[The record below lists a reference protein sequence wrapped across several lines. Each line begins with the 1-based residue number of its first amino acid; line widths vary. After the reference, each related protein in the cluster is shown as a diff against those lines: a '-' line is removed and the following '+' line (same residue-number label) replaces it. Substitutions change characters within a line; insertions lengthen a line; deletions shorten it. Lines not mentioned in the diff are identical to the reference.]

1 MKYKLSKELVYKIMK
16 QEMKKTGIKVEV
28 LPLTKLE
35 NLFLVIKESKQKNK
49 KLYSLKRLKTI
60 QTSLKETIDCLG
72 DFDFENNH
80 LKIFLDELKKDSKT
94 KEIYLIQ
101 LLNTTYHEYN
111 HKITWSKTE
120 ITPNLINF
128 TLLIE
133 QLLIKTTELYNSYHN
148 DFYEEI
154 IANIY
159 GIEKSEQFLK
169 RYPNIFEK
177 LKGYIENDK
186 LNYQI
191 NLINYDIEQFI
202 NYFSKTIQS
211 ANDKSRFF
219 KEEYP
224 YGIVKCLYTKEGCFK
239 TIFSLRD
246 NKDWNFLEKEVQYSI
261 VASKSYL
268 QSQKLENLSKE
279 ELTFLK
285 EAVDYSYQQEIN
297 RSIQNQELRI
307 KIQKFN
313 REMKPTLDYVVDLM
327 PILNKKEK
335 RCLLKIKYLEGL
347 QQKIKKQLTSNTK
360 AKSKTLS
367 PIFSVSY
374 NKNGNEFT
382 S

>member
-16 QEMKKTGIKVEV
+16 QEIINTGIKVEV

-35 NLFLVIKESKQKNK
+35 NLYLTIKEDKQKNK
-49 KLYSLKRLKTI
+49 KVHPFQIIKKIIKKT
-60 QTSLKETIDCLG
+60 DNLG
-72 DFDFENNH
+72 DFNFENNH
-80 LKIFLDELKKDSKT
+80 LKIFLDDLKKDSKT
-94 KEIYLIQ
+94 KEIYLIE
-101 LLNTTYHEYN
+101 LLTTTYHEYN
-111 HKITWSKTE
+111 HKITWEQATD
-120 ITPNLINF
+120 IPNLRNF
-128 TLLIE
+128 ILLIE
-133 QLLIKTTELYNSYHN
+133 QLIIETTELYNAHHD

-202 NYFSKTIQS
+202 NYFSKILQES
-211 ANDKSRFF
+211 KEKSSFF

-224 YGIVKCLYTKEGCFK
+224 YNIVGCLYDKDGAFK
-239 TIFSLRD
+239 RITTLMED
-246 NKDWNFLEKEVQYSI
+246 KNWNFLEKEVQYSI

-268 QSQKLENLSKE
+268 RSQQLDHLSKE
-279 ELTFLK
+279 ELTFIL

-307 KIQKFN
+307 RIQRFN
-313 REMKPTLDYVVDLM
+313 REIKPTLDYIVDLM

-335 RCLLKIKYLEGL
+335 RFLFKIKYLEGL
-347 QQKIKKQLTSNTK
+347 HQKIKKQLTSNMK
-360 AKSKTLS
+360 AKSKILS
-367 PIFSVSY
+367 PISNVSY
-374 NKNGNEFT
+374 NKTSHEFT

>member
-1 MKYKLSKELVYKIMK
+1 M
-16 QEMKKTGIKVEV
+16 
-28 LPLTKLE
+28 
-35 NLFLVIKESKQKNK
+35 
-49 KLYSLKRLKTI
+49 
-60 QTSLKETIDCLG
+60 
-72 DFDFENNH
+72 
-80 LKIFLDELKKDSKT
+80 
-94 KEIYLIQ
+94 
-101 LLNTTYHEYN
+101 
-111 HKITWSKTE
+111 
-120 ITPNLINF
+120 
-128 TLLIE
+128 
-133 QLLIKTTELYNSYHN
+133 
-148 DFYEEI
+148 
-154 IANIY
+154 
-159 GIEKSEQFLK
+159 
-169 RYPNIFEK
+169 
-177 LKGYIENDK
+177 
-186 LNYQI
+186 
-191 NLINYDIEQFI
+191 INYDIEQFI

-382 S
+382 T